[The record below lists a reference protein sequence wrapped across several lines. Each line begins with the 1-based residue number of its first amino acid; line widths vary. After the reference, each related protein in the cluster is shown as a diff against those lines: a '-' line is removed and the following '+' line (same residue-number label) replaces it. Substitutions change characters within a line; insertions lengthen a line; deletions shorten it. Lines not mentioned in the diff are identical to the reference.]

1 MDYSPPG
8 SSIHGISQARI
19 LEWVAISFS
28 RGSSWPVVWAGV
40 SCVFRLMLNL
50 WATWGS
56 LLYSVIDS
64 SDSCSKCLL
73 LILKLQ
79 RILSHLVFRALLGK
93 LPSPFYR
100 CEPVRLRYLP
110 SVKQLVRR
118 MERFEFRST
127 GTGICVLS
135 HNAVVCQR
143 FKSVRFDFGVRTVGD
158 GVYKLITWKCFM
170 RVPMKGFL
178 ANFINVLSYDFYWM
192 CICQLVFFIFHQ
204 IYSIFKYCS
213 KREVVSLGR
222 WKKQSRL
229 S

>member
-1 MDYSPPG
+1 MGVKEKCKRQKTRVEFSRLLRITHVNRRQGLALISCFVTKSCSTLCDSMDYSPPG

-19 LEWVAISFS
+19 LEWVAIFFS
-28 RGSSWPVVWAGV
+28 KGSSWPVVWAGV

-127 GTGICVLS
+127 GTGIWVLS

-143 FKSVRFDFGVRTVGD
+143 FKSVRLTLESGLLVM
-158 GVYKLITWKCFM
+158 VY
-170 RVPMKGFL
+170 
-178 ANFINVLSYDFYWM
+178 IN
-192 CICQLVFFIFHQ
+192 
-204 IYSIFKYCS
+204 
-213 KREVVSLGR
+213 
-222 WKKQSRL
+222 
-229 S
+229 